1 MKTPA
6 LIALCILVVTLSVS
20 PLSVFPAFALS
31 SPETLVYQASWG
43 GMTVGTAVQEVTSLG
58 DELHI
63 VNTIRSSGLLSAMFP
78 ISDKTMS
85 IISREGN
92 GSGMPRFFSEK
103 LNEGSFHTQKEARF
117 NLASLTVDSRD
128 LLKKTEKTDAIS
140 ASTFDSLSSIYYIR
154 SIELVTGQSIFFDL
168 YDFKHLWNTEVRVV
182 RREEIRTPVGEF
194 KTIMVQSQ
202 LRFRGAPSRVG
213 NATVWLSDDSRRIPV
228 RITTELKAGKITLTL
243 VGGNYWPGSAR

>member
-1 MKTPA
+1 MMKILA
-6 LIALCILVVTLSVS
+6 LLALCTLMVTLSASPVS
-20 PLSVFPAFALS
+20 ALS
-31 SPETLVYQASWG
+31 SPETLVYEASWG
-43 GMTVGTAVQEVTSLG
+43 GVTVGTAVQEVTALG
-58 DELHI
+58 DELRI

-78 ISDKTMS
+78 IGDKTVS
-85 IISREGN
+85 IISRGGN
-92 GSGMPRFFSEK
+92 RPGMPRFFSEK

-117 NLASLTVDSRD
+117 DFSSLTVDSKD
-128 LLKKTEKTDAIS
+128 LLKKTEKTDSIS
-140 ASTFDSLSSIYYIR
+140 ASTYDSLSSIYYIR
-154 SIELVTGQSIFFDL
+154 SIELVTGQSIFFDF

-213 NATVWLSDDSRRIPV
+213 NATFWLSDDDRRIPV

-243 VGGNYWPGSAR
+243 VGGSYWPGSKR